1 MTSCTRARRLSD
13 RPPSAPPGRDPLQAA
28 VPAILLAL
36 LATTGLEAQEAD
48 APHGSAALAGTVV
61 STDTG
66 RPVDGAAVQIPELG
80 VSNVAD
86 RKGSFYLDRLPAGR
100 YRLTARYLGF
110 RSETVTV
117 DLAAGATTV
126 VDLSL
131 ETEPV
136 ELPGLVVR
144 GQRMVHD
151 MGLTGFYRRKA
162 RGLGRYLTAAD
173 LERRDLVSAFRLL
186 PGVRVDQCVY
196 RDESISPRIP
206 ITELDGQT
214 RDVFEIL
221 PPAGGGV
228 RTGSCYRLNIRRG
241 VGLTGL
247 SSDCE
252 PEIWIDGHLVSAS
265 TPGPSTTSAFERIR
279 ELPRHLI
286 EGVEVYRN
294 GTTAPARYRAFGG
307 CGVVLVWMQER

>member
-1 MTSCTRARRLSD
+1 MTSCQRARRLSD
-13 RPPSAPPGRDPLQAA
+13 GTPFNGPRAEPLRAG
-28 VPAILLAL
+28 VPVLLLAL
-36 LATTGLEAQEAD
+36 LAAPGLDAQEGP
-48 APHGSAALAGTVV
+48 APRGSAALAGTVV

-66 RPVDGAAVQIPELG
+66 RPVDGASVQIPELG
-80 VSNVAD
+80 MSHVAD
-86 RKGSFYLDRLPAGR
+86 RKGSFYLDRLPPGR

-117 DLAAGATTV
+117 DLATGATTV

-136 ELPGLVVR
+136 ELPALTVR
-144 GQRMVHD
+144 GQRLVRD

-173 LERRDLVSAFRLL
+173 LERRDLVSAFRLI
-186 PGVRVDQCVY
+186 PGVQVDQCVY
-196 RDESISPRIP
+196 RDETLGPRVP

-214 RDVFEIL
+214 RDVFESL

-228 RTGSCYRLNIRRG
+228 RTGSCYRLNVRRG

-247 SSDCE
+247 NSDCE

-265 TPGPSTTSAFERIR
+265 TPGPSTTSSFERIR

-294 GTTAPARYRAFGG
+294 GTMAPARYRAFGG